1 MQQTTT
7 IKTSSCKQAY
17 IYLFPRESLPG
28 LHLGCSENSVTLS
41 GCSSLYNDIPNAI
54 CSHGHNNKVYLPRS
68 VCHPSLFLHVF
79 PRNLHRVRLSLPRIS
94 PHPVCLSFE
103 IHEQHQSW
111 SCILLFLHVH
121 MFNSLPLQCCGNTQ
135 VPLQSYWI
143 CSFAIGALTP
153 IWAAS
158 RDTPL
163 GAVQG
168 RLDELWMNF
177 RDHKRAALLQVWM

>member
-54 CSHGHNNKVYLPRS
+54 CSHGHSNKVYLPRS

-135 VPLQSYWI
+135 VPSQPVEEHLAELLDLFLCNRCTY
-143 CSFAIGALTP
+143 AYM
-153 IWAAS
+153 
-158 RDTPL
+158 
-163 GAVQG
+163 G
-168 RLDELWMNF
+168 RF
-177 RDHKRAALLQVWM
+177 QRHAFGSSTGKVR